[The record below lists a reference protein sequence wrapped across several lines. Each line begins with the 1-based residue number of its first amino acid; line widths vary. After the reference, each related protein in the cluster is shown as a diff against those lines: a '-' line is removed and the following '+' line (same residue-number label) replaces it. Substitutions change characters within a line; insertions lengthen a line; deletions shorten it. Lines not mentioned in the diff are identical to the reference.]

1 MSEIKCP
8 LCGFAEQVPDGE
20 DCCPRCGTRLTDGE
34 GEKKLLEASGT
45 FTTEDKQFFG
55 KMSTSASIYLTDRRL
70 LAIPEKLEGFNLR
83 TGLTAAAVNKM
94 TGQYGAISI
103 PLEEI
108 QAVRDGKFGLLQ
120 KALVVIAADGGVLKL
135 TLPKQTQWKEA
146 ILAVAP
152 NLH

>member
-8 LCGFAEQVPDGE
+8 LCGFAEQTPDGA
-20 DCCPRCGTRLTDGE
+20 DCCPRCGTRLAGGE
-34 GEKKLLEASGT
+34 EEKKLLEASGT

-94 TGQYGAISI
+94 TGRYGAVSI

-120 KALVVIAADGGVLKL
+120 KALVVVAADGGVLKL
-135 TLPKQTQWKEA
+135 PLPKQAQWKEA
-146 ILAVAP
+146 ILAAA

>member
-8 LCGFAEQVPDGE
+8 LCGFAEQAPDGE
-20 DCCPRCGTRLTDGE
+20 DCCPRCGTRLAGGE

-103 PLEEI
+103 P
-108 QAVRDGKFGLLQ
+108 VSYTHLQ
-120 KALVVIAADGGVLKL
+120 PPPLHPPKRGHPPPHQGGDPGGGERL
-135 TLPKQTQWKEA
+135 
-146 ILAVAP
+146 
-152 NLH
+152 